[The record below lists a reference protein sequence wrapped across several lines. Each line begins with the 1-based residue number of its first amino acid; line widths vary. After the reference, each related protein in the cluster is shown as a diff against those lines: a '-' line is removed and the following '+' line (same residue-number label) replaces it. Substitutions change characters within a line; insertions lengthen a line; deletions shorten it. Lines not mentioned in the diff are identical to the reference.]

1 MLGLRRALLAL
12 FALGVIFAG
21 LDVALAL
28 TSSHEDQKVVTAI
41 LGPLIGLSFIGTG
54 VFAWWRRPLNRFGLL
69 MTGVGFAWFL
79 AGLTESNNSTVFTIG
94 TYVEPLY
101 LVLVVQM
108 VLSFPTGRLET
119 FAQRVTIAA
128 GYLDVLAVRLP
139 FFLLGGDISG
149 DLKGPRPTTSSRSST
164 RPTWPTSS
172 TTPSTFVAV
181 AVLVGDARAARCAS
195 ARPRRRPSAARRRR
209 CCGPGWRSSGCSA
222 SPSSSTSLGLP
233 GRIGDVA
240 GLLALVAFA
249 MLPFAFLAGL
259 VRSRYSRAGAVGEL
273 IERLNNPE
281 ADRSLGLALA
291 DALGDRS
298 LKLVYWR
305 PSAGHYVT
313 YDGRPVEL
321 PEAGSGRAVT
331 EVEREGIRVGA
342 IIHDASLADEPGLVR
357 AVAASAA
364 LALENERLEAELR
377 ARLDELQT
385 SRARLVEVSMFE
397 RRRLE
402 RDLHDG
408 AQQRL
413 VALSLQLGLAKRRL
427 EEGQDVAAGA
437 MLDAARDE
445 LARALEE
452 LRELARGIHPAILT
466 DRGLEPALE
475 ALAERAPLPVS
486 LDQMPAERL
495 PAPVEAAA
503 YFVVAESLTNVVKY
517 AGASTRRACASA
529 RNGSYAVVEVRDDG
543 VGGAD
548 PDDRHRPARPGRPP
562 RRARRPPRGPFA
574 ARGGHDREGRGPVR
588 VVLADDSLLLREGVA
603 RLLEE
608 AGLEVVAQAGDGED
622 LLRKVGAHK
631 PDVAIVDVRMPP
643 DAHRRGP
650 ARRGRDPRQA
660 PRAPACS
667 SSRSTSRRPTRWSC

>member
-12 FALGVIFAG
+12 FALGIIFAG
-21 LDVALAL
+21 LDVALVLA
-28 TSSHEDQKVVTAI
+28 SNHQDQKVVAAV
-41 LGPLIGLSFIGTG
+41 LGPVIGLSFIGTG
-54 VFAWWRRPLNRFGLL
+54 LFAWWRRPLNRFGLL

-79 AGLTESNNSTVFTIG
+79 AGLAQSNNPTIFTLG
-94 TYVEPLY
+94 SYVQPLY
-101 LVLVVQM
+101 LVIVIQM

-119 FAQRVTIAA
+119 VGQRATIIA

-139 FFLLGGDISG
+139 FFLLGGDIG
-149 DLKGPRPTTSSRSST
+149 N
-164 RPTWPTSS
+164 
-172 TTPSTFVAV
+172 
-181 AVLVGDARAARCAS
+181 
-195 ARPRRRPSAARRRR
+195 
-209 CCGPGWRSSGCSA
+209 
-222 SPSSSTSLGLP
+222 GLP
-233 GRIGDVA
+233 GQVPDNVFAIWHTDLADVFDYTSTFIA
-240 GLLALVAFA
+240 IVILVSTLVLLVQKRQAATPPQRRALAPMLWTGLALAAFLGLAFLFDLFGLPDAMGNVASLLALIAFA
-249 MLPFAFLAGL
+249 VLPYAFLAGL

-313 YDGRPVEL
+313 YDGRAVTL
-321 PEAGSGRAVT
+321 PEPGSGRAVT

-385 SRARLVEVSMFE
+385 SRSRLVEVSMFE

-413 VALSLQLGLAKRRL
+413 VALSLQLGLAQRRL
-427 EEGQDVAAGA
+427 QDGDGQAAGA

-445 LARALEE
+445 LNRALEE
-452 LRELARGIHPAILT
+452 LRELARGIHPAVLT
-466 DRGLEPALE
+466 DRGLEAALE
-475 ALAERAPLPVS
+475 ALAERTPLPVS

-503 YFVVAESLTNVVKY
+503 YFVVAEALTNVARY
-517 AGASTRRACASA
+517 AKASQAAVRIG
-529 RNGSYAVVEVRDDG
+529 RNAGYAVVEVRDDG

-548 PDDRHRPARPGRPP
+548 PATGTGL
-562 RRARRPPRGPFA
+562 RG
-574 ARGGHDREGRGPVR
+574 
-588 VVLADDSLLLREGVA
+588 LAD
-603 RLLEE
+603 RLAALD
-608 AGLEVVAQAGDGED
+608 GRLEVHSPPGE
-622 LLRKVGAHK
+622 GTT
-631 PDVAIVDVRMPP
+631 VRAEVPC
-643 DAHRRGP
+643 A
-650 ARRGRDPRQA
+650 
-660 PRAPACS
+660 
-667 SSRSTSRRPTRWSC
+667 

>member
-54 VFAWWRRPLNRFGLL
+54 VFAWWRRPLNRFGVL
-69 MTGVGFAWFL
+69 MTGVGIAWFL

-94 TYVEPLY
+94 SYVEPLY
-101 LVLVVQM
+101 LVIVIQM

-119 FAQRVTIAA
+119 FAQRATIAA

-139 FFLLGGDISG
+139 FFLLGGDIAG
-149 DLKGPRPTTSSRSST
+149 DLNGPRPDNVLAIVDAPDLADVFDYT
-164 RPTWPTSS
+164 
-172 TTPSTFVAV
+172 STFIAV
-181 AVLVGDARAARCAS
+181 VVLVATLVLLVRKRHAATLPQRRALAPMLWTGLALVGLLGI
-195 ARPRRRPSAARRRR
+195 AFIIDV
-209 CCGPGWRSSGCSA
+209 
-222 SPSSSTSLGLP
+222 LGLP
-233 GRIGDVA
+233 GEIGDIA
-240 GLLALVAFA
+240 GLLALVSFA
-249 MLPFAFLAGL
+249 VLPFAFLAGL

-385 SRARLVEVSMFE
+385 SRSRLVEVSMFE

-427 EEGQDVAAGA
+427 EEGEEAAAGV

-452 LRELARGIHPAILT
+452 LRELARGIHPAVLT

-503 YFVVAESLTNVVKY
+503 YFVVAEALTNVVKY
-517 AGASTRRACASA
+517 AEASTAAVRIR
-529 RNGSYAVVEVRDDG
+529 RNGSYAVVEVHDDG

-548 PDDRHRPARPGRPP
+548 PTIGTGL
-562 RRARRPPRGPFA
+562 RG
-574 ARGGHDREGRGPVR
+574 
-588 VVLADDSLLLREGVA
+588 LAD
-603 RLLEE
+603 RLAALD
-608 AGLEVVAQAGDGED
+608 GRLEVHSPPGE
-622 LLRKVGAHK
+622 GTT
-631 PDVAIVDVRMPP
+631 VRAEVPC
-643 DAHRRGP
+643 A
-650 ARRGRDPRQA
+650 
-660 PRAPACS
+660 
-667 SSRSTSRRPTRWSC
+667 

>member
-12 FALGVIFAG
+12 FALGVVFAG
-21 LDVALAL
+21 LVVALTLA
-28 TSSHEDQKVVTAI
+28 SEHEDQKAITAI
-41 LGPLIGLSFIGTG
+41 VGPIVGLAFIGTG

-79 AGLTESNNSTVFTIG
+79 AGLTESNNSTIFTAAAYIA
-94 TYVEPLY
+94 PLY
-101 LVLVVQM
+101 LVLVIQM
-108 VLSFPTGRLET
+108 VLAFPSGRLET
-119 FAQRVTIAA
+119 RGQRATIAA

-139 FFLLGGDISG
+139 FFLLGGDVAAG
-149 DLKGPRPTTSSRSST
+149 LHDPRLQNAFALTHRTDLANVFDYASSFIAVGCLVATVVLLLSRRQAATAPQRRAIAPMLWTGLSLVGLLGLAFLLDAVGAPKGP
-164 RPTWPTSS
+164 
-172 TTPSTFVAV
+172 VEV
-181 AVLVGDARAARCAS
+181 
-195 ARPRRRPSAARRRR
+195 
-209 CCGPGWRSSGCSA
+209 
-222 SPSSSTSLGLP
+222 
-233 GRIGDVA
+233 IGV
-240 GLLALVAFA
+240 LALVAFA
-249 MLPFAFLAGL
+249 VLPFAFLAGL

-281 ADRSLGLALA
+281 ADRSLGQALA

-313 YDGRPVEL
+313 YDGRRVEL
-321 PEAGSGRAVT
+321 PAPGSGRAVT

-342 IIHDASLADEPGLVR
+342 IIHDGSLADEPGLVR

-377 ARLDELQT
+377 ARLDELQS

-413 VALSLQLGLAKRRL
+413 VALSLQLALARRNL
-427 EEGQDVAAGA
+427 DAGDGRGA
-437 MLDAARDE
+437 VEMLDAARDE

-466 DRGLEPALE
+466 DRGLEAAIE

-486 LDQMPAERL
+486 LDEMPVERL
-495 PAPVEAAA
+495 PASVEAAA
-503 YFVVAESLTNVVKY
+503 YFVVAEALTNVAKY
-517 AGASTRRACASA
+517 AGASSAGVRIA
-529 RNGSYAVVEVRDDG
+529 RNGAYALVEVSDDG

-548 PDDRHRPARPGRPP
+548 PAVGTGL
-562 RRARRPPRGPFA
+562 RG
-574 ARGGHDREGRGPVR
+574 
-588 VVLADDSLLLREGVA
+588 LAD
-603 RLLEE
+603 RLAALD
-608 AGLEVVAQAGDGED
+608 GRLEVHSPAGEGTT
-622 LLRKVGAHK
+622 
-631 PDVAIVDVRMPP
+631 VRAEVPC
-643 DAHRRGP
+643 A
-650 ARRGRDPRQA
+650 
-660 PRAPACS
+660 
-667 SSRSTSRRPTRWSC
+667 

>member
-28 TSSHEDQKVVTAI
+28 TSTHEEQKVVTAI

-69 MTGVGFAWFL
+69 MTGVGIAWFL

-94 TYVEPLY
+94 SYVEPLY
-101 LVLVVQM
+101 LVLVIQM

-139 FFLLGGDISG
+139 FFLLGGDIAG
-149 DLKGPRPTTSSRSST
+149 DLKGPRPDNVFAVVDAPDLADVFDYT
-164 RPTWPTSS
+164 
-172 TTPSTFVAV
+172 STFVAV
-181 AVLVGDARAARCAS
+181 VVLISTFVLLLQKRRAATPPQRRALAPMLWTGTALVGLLGVAFVIDV
-195 ARPRRRPSAARRRR
+195 
-209 CCGPGWRSSGCSA
+209 
-222 SPSSSTSLGLP
+222 LGLP
-233 GRIGDVA
+233 GQIGDVA
-240 GLLALVAFA
+240 GLLALISFA
-249 MLPFAFLAGL
+249 VLPFAFLAGL

-313 YDGRPVEL
+313 YDGRPVQL

-342 IIHDASLADEPGLVR
+342 IIHDESLADEPGLVR

-377 ARLDELQT
+377 ARLDELQS
-385 SRARLVEVSMFE
+385 SRSRLVEVSMFE

-427 EEGQDVAAGA
+427 EEGEEAAAGA

-452 LRELARGIHPAILT
+452 LRELARGIHPAVLT

-503 YFVVAESLTNVVKY
+503 YFVVAEALTNVVKY
-517 AGASTRRACASA
+517 AEASTAAVRIR
-529 RNGSYAVVEVRDDG
+529 RNGSYAVVEVHDDG

-548 PDDRHRPARPGRPP
+548 PTIGTGL
-562 RRARRPPRGPFA
+562 RG
-574 ARGGHDREGRGPVR
+574 
-588 VVLADDSLLLREGVA
+588 LAD
-603 RLLEE
+603 RLAALD
-608 AGLEVVAQAGDGED
+608 GRLEVHSPPGE
-622 LLRKVGAHK
+622 GTT
-631 PDVAIVDVRMPP
+631 VRAEVPC
-643 DAHRRGP
+643 A
-650 ARRGRDPRQA
+650 
-660 PRAPACS
+660 
-667 SSRSTSRRPTRWSC
+667 

>member
-12 FALGVIFAG
+12 FALGVVFAG
-21 LDVALAL
+21 FIVALVL
-28 TSSHEDQKVVTAI
+28 TSDHEDQKVLTAI
-41 LGPLIGLSFIGTG
+41 VAPMVGLTFIGTG

-69 MTGVGFAWFL
+69 MTSVGFGYFL
-79 AGLTESNNSTVFTIG
+79 GGLTESNNSTVFTLAS
-94 TYVEPLY
+94 YVGPLY
-101 LVLVVQM
+101 IVTVVQM

-119 FAQRVTIAA
+119 LGQRVVIAA
-128 GYLDVLAVRLP
+128 GYLDVLLVRLP
-139 FFLLGGDISG
+139 YFLLGGDVSAG
-149 DLKGPRPTTSSRSST
+149 LEGPRLDNVLTVTD
-164 RPTWPTSS
+164 RPDLADVFDYT
-172 TTPSTFVAV
+172 STFVAIICLV
-181 AVLVGDARAARCAS
+181 AALVLLLRKRQAATPPQRRALAPMLWTGLVLVGL
-195 ARPRRRPSAARRRR
+195 
-209 CCGPGWRSSGCSA
+209 
-222 SPSSSTSLGLP
+222 LGLSFLLDAV
-233 GRIGDVA
+233 GFSVEVVDAV
-240 GLLALVAFA
+240 GLVALVAFA
-249 MLPFAFLAGL
+249 ILPFAFLAGL

-281 ADRSLGLALA
+281 ADRSLGQALA

-313 YDGRPVEL
+313 YDGRRVEL
-321 PEAGSGRAVT
+321 PAAGSGRAVT

-377 ARLDELQT
+377 ARLDELQS

-413 VALSLQLGLAKRRL
+413 VALSLQLGLARRRL
-427 EEGQDVAAGA
+427 DAGDGRAAVV

-452 LRELARGIHPAILT
+452 LRELARGIHPAVLT
-466 DRGLEPALE
+466 DRGLEAALE
-475 ALAERAPLPVS
+475 ALADRAPLPVS

-503 YFVVAESLTNVVKY
+503 YFVVAEALTNVAKY
-517 AGASTRRACASA
+517 AGASSAEVRIA
-529 RNGSYAVVEVRDDG
+529 RNGGYAVVEVRDDG

-548 PDDRHRPARPGRPP
+548 PAVGTGL
-562 RRARRPPRGPFA
+562 RG
-574 ARGGHDREGRGPVR
+574 
-588 VVLADDSLLLREGVA
+588 LAD
-603 RLLEE
+603 RLAALD
-608 AGLEVVAQAGDGED
+608 GRLEVHSPPGHGTT
-622 LLRKVGAHK
+622 
-631 PDVAIVDVRMPP
+631 VRAEVPC
-643 DAHRRGP
+643 A
-650 ARRGRDPRQA
+650 
-660 PRAPACS
+660 
-667 SSRSTSRRPTRWSC
+667 

>member
-12 FALGVIFAG
+12 FALGVVFAG
-21 LDVALAL
+21 FVVALVI
-28 TSSHEDQKVVTAI
+28 TSNHEDQKVVTAI
-41 LGPLIGLSFIGTG
+41 VGPIIGLAFIGTG

-69 MTGVGFAWFL
+69 MTGVGFAWFISAL
-79 AGLTESNNSTVFTIG
+79 AESNNSTVFTLSSYIA
-94 TYVEPLY
+94 PLY
-101 LVLVVQM
+101 LVIVIQM

-119 FAQRVTIAA
+119 LGQRAVVIA
-128 GYLDVLAVRLP
+128 GYLDVFAVRLP
-139 FFLLGGDISG
+139 FFLLGGDPAEGLHDPRLHNVLSLSSHS
-149 DLKGPRPTTSSRSST
+149 DLADIFDYT
-164 RPTWPTSS
+164 
-172 TTPSTFVAV
+172 STFIAVVCLVATLV
-181 AVLVGDARAARCAS
+181 LLLRKRRSATPPQRRALAPMLWTGLLLVGLLGVSFALDAV
-195 ARPRRRPSAARRRR
+195 
-209 CCGPGWRSSGCSA
+209 
-222 SPSSSTSLGLP
+222 GLNGTP
-233 GRIGDVA
+233 ADVV
-240 GLLALVAFA
+240 GLLALVAFGV
-249 MLPFAFLAGL
+249 MPFAFLAGL

-281 ADRSLGLALA
+281 ADRSLGQALA

-313 YDGRPVEL
+313 YDGRRVEL
-321 PEAGSGRAVT
+321 PGPGTGRAVT

-342 IIHDASLADEPGLVR
+342 IIHDDSLADEPGLVR

-377 ARLDELQT
+377 ARLDELQS

-413 VALSLQLGLAKRRL
+413 VALSLQLGLARRRL
-427 EEGQDVAAGA
+427 DSGDGRAAVA

-452 LRELARGIHPAILT
+452 LRELARGIHPAVLT
-466 DRGLEPALE
+466 DRGLEAALE
-475 ALAERAPLPVS
+475 ALADRAPLPVS

-503 YFVVAESLTNVVKY
+503 YFVVAEALTNVAKY
-517 AGASTRRACASA
+517 AGASSA
-529 RNGSYAVVEVRDDG
+529 EVRIGRNGGYAVVEVRDDG

-548 PDDRHRPARPGRPP
+548 PAVGTGL
-562 RRARRPPRGPFA
+562 RG
-574 ARGGHDREGRGPVR
+574 
-588 VVLADDSLLLREGVA
+588 LAD
-603 RLLEE
+603 RLAALD
-608 AGLEVVAQAGDGED
+608 GRLEVHSPPGE
-622 LLRKVGAHK
+622 GTM
-631 PDVAIVDVRMPP
+631 VRAEVPC
-643 DAHRRGP
+643 A
-650 ARRGRDPRQA
+650 
-660 PRAPACS
+660 
-667 SSRSTSRRPTRWSC
+667 

>member
-28 TSSHEDQKVVTAI
+28 TSTHEEQKVVTAI

-69 MTGVGFAWFL
+69 MTGVGIAWFL

-94 TYVEPLY
+94 SYVEPLY
-101 LVLVVQM
+101 LVLVIQM

-119 FAQRVTIAA
+119 FAQRATITA

-149 DLKGPRPTTSSRSST
+149 DLKGPRPDNVFAIVDAPDLADVFDYT
-164 RPTWPTSS
+164 
-172 TTPSTFVAV
+172 STFIAV
-181 AVLVGDARAARCAS
+181 VILVSTLVLLVRKRQAATPPQRRALAPMLWAGLALVGLLGIAFIVDV
-195 ARPRRRPSAARRRR
+195 
-209 CCGPGWRSSGCSA
+209 
-222 SPSSSTSLGLP
+222 LGLP
-233 GRIGDVA
+233 NEIGDVA
-240 GLLALVAFA
+240 GLLALVSFA
-249 MLPFAFLAGL
+249 ILPFAFLAGL

-291 DALGDRS
+291 DALGDSS

-321 PEAGSGRAVT
+321 PEPGSGRAVT

-342 IIHDASLADEPGLVR
+342 IIHDAALGDEPGLVR

-364 LALENERLEAELR
+364 LALENERLGAELR

-385 SRARLVEVSMFE
+385 SRSRLVEVSMFE

-413 VALSLQLGLAKRRL
+413 VALSLQLGLARRRL
-427 EEGQDVAAGA
+427 QEGEQGAAGA

-452 LRELARGIHPAILT
+452 LRELARGIHPAVLT

-503 YFVVAESLTNVVKY
+503 YFVVAEALTNVVKY
-517 AGASTRRACASA
+517 AEASTAAVRIR

-548 PDDRHRPARPGRPP
+548 PAVGTGL
-562 RRARRPPRGPFA
+562 RG
-574 ARGGHDREGRGPVR
+574 
-588 VVLADDSLLLREGVA
+588 LAD
-603 RLLEE
+603 RLAALD
-608 AGLEVVAQAGDGED
+608 GRLEVHSPPGE
-622 LLRKVGAHK
+622 GTT
-631 PDVAIVDVRMPP
+631 VRAEVPC
-643 DAHRRGP
+643 A
-650 ARRGRDPRQA
+650 
-660 PRAPACS
+660 
-667 SSRSTSRRPTRWSC
+667 

>member
-28 TSSHEDQKVVTAI
+28 TSTHEDQKVVTAI
-41 LGPLIGLSFIGTG
+41 LGPLIGLSFMGTG

-69 MTGVGFAWFL
+69 MTGVGIAWFL
-79 AGLTESNNSTVFTIG
+79 AGLTASNNSTVYTIG
-94 TYVEPLY
+94 SYVEPLY
-101 LVLVVQM
+101 LVLVIQM

-119 FAQRVTIAA
+119 LGQRVTIAA

-139 FFLLGGDISG
+139 FFLLGGDISS
-149 DLKGPRPTTSSRSST
+149 DLKGPRPDN
-164 RPTWPTSS
+164 
-172 TTPSTFVAV
+172 VLAV
-181 AVLVGDARAARCAS
+181 VDAPDLADVFDYTAMFIAVVVLVSTLVLLVRKRQAATPPQRRALAPMLWTGLALV
-195 ARPRRRPSAARRRR
+195 ALLGIAFLVDV
-209 CCGPGWRSSGCSA
+209 
-222 SPSSSTSLGLP
+222 LGLP

-249 MLPFAFLAGL
+249 ILPFAFLAGL

-385 SRARLVEVSMFE
+385 SRSRLVEVSMFE

-413 VALSLQLGLAKRRL
+413 VALSLQLGLARRRL
-427 EEGQDVAAGA
+427 EEGQGAAAGA

-452 LRELARGIHPAILT
+452 LRELARGIHPAVLT

-503 YFVVAESLTNVVKY
+503 YFVVAEALTNVVKY
-517 AGASTRRACASA
+517 AGASTAAVRIR

-548 PDDRHRPARPGRPP
+548 PTIGTGL
-562 RRARRPPRGPFA
+562 RG
-574 ARGGHDREGRGPVR
+574 
-588 VVLADDSLLLREGVA
+588 LAD
-603 RLLEE
+603 RLAALD
-608 AGLEVVAQAGDGED
+608 GRLEVHSPPGE
-622 LLRKVGAHK
+622 GTT
-631 PDVAIVDVRMPP
+631 VRAEVPC
-643 DAHRRGP
+643 A
-650 ARRGRDPRQA
+650 
-660 PRAPACS
+660 
-667 SSRSTSRRPTRWSC
+667 

>member
-28 TSSHEDQKVVTAI
+28 TSTHEDQKVVTAI

-69 MTGVGFAWFL
+69 MTGVGIAWFL

-94 TYVEPLY
+94 SYLEPLY
-101 LVLVVQM
+101 LVIVIQM

-119 FAQRVTIAA
+119 LGQRVTIAA
-128 GYLDVLAVRLP
+128 AYLDVLAVRLP
-139 FFLLGGDISG
+139 FFLLGGDISS
-149 DLKGPRPTTSSRSST
+149 DLSGPRPDNVFAIVDAPDLADVFDYTA
-164 RPTWPTSS
+164 
-172 TTPSTFVAV
+172 TFIAV
-181 AVLVGDARAARCAS
+181 VVLVSTLVLLIRKRRAATV
-195 ARPRRRPSAARRRR
+195 PQRRALAPMLWTGLALVGLLGIAFLIDV
-209 CCGPGWRSSGCSA
+209 
-222 SPSSSTSLGLP
+222 LGLP
-233 GRIGDVA
+233 SEIGDVA
-240 GLLALVAFA
+240 GLLALISFA
-249 MLPFAFLAGL
+249 VLPFAFLAGL

-321 PEAGSGRAVT
+321 PEPGSGRAVT

-342 IIHDASLADEPGLVR
+342 IIHDAALGDEPGLVR

-364 LALENERLEAELR
+364 LALENERLGAELR

-385 SRARLVEVSMFE
+385 SRSRLVEVSMFE

-427 EEGQDVAAGA
+427 QEGEDDAAGL

-452 LRELARGIHPAILT
+452 LRELARGIHPAVLT

-503 YFVVAESLTNVVKY
+503 YFVVAEALTNVVKY
-517 AGASTRRACASA
+517 AEASTAAVRIR

-548 PDDRHRPARPGRPP
+548 PTIGTGL
-562 RRARRPPRGPFA
+562 RG
-574 ARGGHDREGRGPVR
+574 
-588 VVLADDSLLLREGVA
+588 LAD
-603 RLLEE
+603 RLAALD
-608 AGLEVVAQAGDGED
+608 GRLEVHSPPGE
-622 LLRKVGAHK
+622 GTT
-631 PDVAIVDVRMPP
+631 VRAEVPC
-643 DAHRRGP
+643 A
-650 ARRGRDPRQA
+650 
-660 PRAPACS
+660 
-667 SSRSTSRRPTRWSC
+667 

>member
-69 MTGVGFAWFL
+69 MTGVGIAWFL

-94 TYVEPLY
+94 SYVEPLY
-101 LVLVVQM
+101 LVIVIQM

-119 FAQRVTIAA
+119 LAQRATIAA

-149 DLKGPRPTTSSRSST
+149 DLTGPRPDNVLAIVDAPDLADVFDYT
-164 RPTWPTSS
+164 
-172 TTPSTFVAV
+172 STFIAV
-181 AVLVGDARAARCAS
+181 VVLVSTLVLLVRKRQAATPPQRRALAPMLWTGLALVGLLGI
-195 ARPRRRPSAARRRR
+195 AFIIDV
-209 CCGPGWRSSGCSA
+209 
-222 SPSSSTSLGLP
+222 LGLP
-233 GRIGDVA
+233 SEIGDIA
-240 GLLALVAFA
+240 GLLALVSFA
-249 MLPFAFLAGL
+249 VLPFAFLAGL

-313 YDGRPVEL
+313 YDGRPVQL

-385 SRARLVEVSMFE
+385 SRSRLVEVSMFE

-427 EEGQDVAAGA
+427 DEGEEGAAGA

-452 LRELARGIHPAILT
+452 LRELARGIHPAVLT

-495 PAPVEAAA
+495 PAAVEAAA
-503 YFVVAESLTNVVKY
+503 YFVVAEALTNVVKY
-517 AGASTRRACASA
+517 AEASTAAVRIR
-529 RNGSYAVVEVRDDG
+529 RNGSYAVVEVHDDG

-548 PDDRHRPARPGRPP
+548 PMTGTGL
-562 RRARRPPRGPFA
+562 RG
-574 ARGGHDREGRGPVR
+574 
-588 VVLADDSLLLREGVA
+588 LAD
-603 RLLEE
+603 RLAALD
-608 AGLEVVAQAGDGED
+608 GRLEVHSPPGE
-622 LLRKVGAHK
+622 GTT
-631 PDVAIVDVRMPP
+631 VRAEVPC
-643 DAHRRGP
+643 A
-650 ARRGRDPRQA
+650 
-660 PRAPACS
+660 
-667 SSRSTSRRPTRWSC
+667 

>member
-28 TSSHEDQKVVTAI
+28 TSTHEDQKVVTAI

-69 MTGVGFAWFL
+69 MTGVGIAWFL

-94 TYVEPLY
+94 SYVEPLY
-101 LVLVVQM
+101 LVIVIQM

-119 FAQRVTIAA
+119 LAQRVTIAA
-128 GYLDVLAVRLP
+128 GYLVVLAVRLP
-139 FFLLGGDISG
+139 FFLLGGDISS
-149 DLKGPRPTTSSRSST
+149 DLSGPRPDNVFALVDAPDLAEVFDYTA
-164 RPTWPTSS
+164 
-172 TTPSTFVAV
+172 TFIAV
-181 AVLVGDARAARCAS
+181 VVLVSTLVLLVRKRQAATVPQRRALAPMLWTGLALVGLLGI
-195 ARPRRRPSAARRRR
+195 AFLIDV
-209 CCGPGWRSSGCSA
+209 
-222 SPSSSTSLGLP
+222 LGLP
-233 GRIGDVA
+233 SEIGDIA
-240 GLLALVAFA
+240 GLLALVSFA
-249 MLPFAFLAGL
+249 VLPFAFLAGL

-321 PEAGSGRAVT
+321 PEPGSGRAVT

-342 IIHDASLADEPGLVR
+342 IIHDAALGDEPGLVR

-364 LALENERLEAELR
+364 LALENERLGAELR

-385 SRARLVEVSMFE
+385 SRSRLVEVSMFE

-413 VALSLQLGLAKRRL
+413 VALSLQLGLARRRL
-427 EEGQDVAAGA
+427 QEGEDAAASA

-452 LRELARGIHPAILT
+452 LRELARGIHPAVLT

-503 YFVVAESLTNVVKY
+503 YFVVAEALTNVVKY
-517 AGASTRRACASA
+517 AEASTAAVRIR
-529 RNGSYAVVEVRDDG
+529 RNGSYAVVEVHDDG

-548 PDDRHRPARPGRPP
+548 PTIGTGL
-562 RRARRPPRGPFA
+562 RG
-574 ARGGHDREGRGPVR
+574 
-588 VVLADDSLLLREGVA
+588 LAD
-603 RLLEE
+603 RLAALD
-608 AGLEVVAQAGDGED
+608 GRLEVHSPPGE
-622 LLRKVGAHK
+622 GTT
-631 PDVAIVDVRMPP
+631 VRAEVPC
-643 DAHRRGP
+643 A
-650 ARRGRDPRQA
+650 
-660 PRAPACS
+660 
-667 SSRSTSRRPTRWSC
+667 

>member
-21 LDVALAL
+21 LDVALAV
-28 TSSHEDQKVVTAI
+28 TSTHDDQKVVTAI

-69 MTGVGFAWFL
+69 MTGVGIAWFL
-79 AGLTESNNSTVFTIG
+79 AGLTESNNSTIFTIG
-94 TYVEPLY
+94 SYVEPLY
-101 LVLVVQM
+101 LVIVIQM

-119 FAQRVTIAA
+119 FAQRATIAA

-149 DLKGPRPTTSSRSST
+149 DLKGPRPDNAFAIVDAPDLADVFEYTA
-164 RPTWPTSS
+164 
-172 TTPSTFVAV
+172 TFIAV
-181 AVLVGDARAARCAS
+181 VVLVATLVLLVRKRQAATPPQRRALAPMLWTGLALVGLLGI
-195 ARPRRRPSAARRRR
+195 AFLVDF
-209 CCGPGWRSSGCSA
+209 
-222 SPSSSTSLGLP
+222 LGLP
-233 GRIGDVA
+233 NDIGDVA

-249 MLPFAFLAGL
+249 ILPFAFLAGL

-364 LALENERLEAELR
+364 LALENERLGAELR

-385 SRARLVEVSMFE
+385 SRSRLVEVSMFE

-427 EEGQDVAAGA
+427 EEGEEGAAGA

-452 LRELARGIHPAILT
+452 LRELARGIHPAVLT

-503 YFVVAESLTNVVKY
+503 YFVVAEALTNVVKY
-517 AGASTRRACASA
+517 AEASTAAVRIR

-548 PDDRHRPARPGRPP
+548 PTVGTGL
-562 RRARRPPRGPFA
+562 RG
-574 ARGGHDREGRGPVR
+574 
-588 VVLADDSLLLREGVA
+588 LAD
-603 RLLEE
+603 RLAALD
-608 AGLEVVAQAGDGED
+608 GRLEVHSPPGE
-622 LLRKVGAHK
+622 GTT
-631 PDVAIVDVRMPP
+631 VRAEVPC
-643 DAHRRGP
+643 A
-650 ARRGRDPRQA
+650 
-660 PRAPACS
+660 
-667 SSRSTSRRPTRWSC
+667 

>member
-28 TSSHEDQKVVTAI
+28 TSTHEEQKVVTAI

-69 MTGVGFAWFL
+69 MTGVGIAWFL

-94 TYVEPLY
+94 SYVEPLY
-101 LVLVVQM
+101 LVIVVQM

-119 FAQRVTIAA
+119 LAQRVTITA
-128 GYLDVLAVRLP
+128 GYLVVLAVRLP
-139 FFLLGGDISG
+139 FFLLGGDIAG
-149 DLKGPRPTTSSRSST
+149 DLKGPRPDNVFAIVDAPDLADVFDYT
-164 RPTWPTSS
+164 
-172 TTPSTFVAV
+172 STFLAV
-181 AVLVGDARAARCAS
+181 VVLVATLVLLVRKRQAATVPQRRALAPMLWTGLALVGLLGI
-195 ARPRRRPSAARRRR
+195 AFIIDV
-209 CCGPGWRSSGCSA
+209 
-222 SPSSSTSLGLP
+222 LGLP
-233 GRIGDVA
+233 SEIGDVA
-240 GLLALVAFA
+240 GLLALISFA
-249 MLPFAFLAGL
+249 VLPFAFLAGL

-313 YDGRPVEL
+313 YDGRPVAL

-342 IIHDASLADEPGLVR
+342 IIHDESLADEPGLVR

-377 ARLDELQT
+377 ARLDELQS
-385 SRARLVEVSMFE
+385 SRSRLVEVSMFE

-427 EEGQDVAAGA
+427 EEGEEDAAGA

-452 LRELARGIHPAILT
+452 LRELARGIHPAVLT

-503 YFVVAESLTNVVKY
+503 YFVVAEALTNVVKY
-517 AGASTRRACASA
+517 AEASTAAVRIR
-529 RNGSYAVVEVRDDG
+529 RNGSYAVVEVHDDG

-548 PDDRHRPARPGRPP
+548 PTIGTGL
-562 RRARRPPRGPFA
+562 RG
-574 ARGGHDREGRGPVR
+574 
-588 VVLADDSLLLREGVA
+588 LAD
-603 RLLEE
+603 RLAALD
-608 AGLEVVAQAGDGED
+608 GRLEVHSPPGE
-622 LLRKVGAHK
+622 GTT
-631 PDVAIVDVRMPP
+631 VRAEVPC
-643 DAHRRGP
+643 A
-650 ARRGRDPRQA
+650 
-660 PRAPACS
+660 
-667 SSRSTSRRPTRWSC
+667 

>member
-1 MLGLRRALLAL
+1 GLRRALLAL

-28 TSSHEDQKVVTAI
+28 SSTHEDQKVVTAI
-41 LGPLIGLSFIGTG
+41 LGPLIGLSFMGTG

-69 MTGVGFAWFL
+69 MTGVGIAWFL
-79 AGLTESNNSTVFTIG
+79 SGLTESNNSTVFTIG
-94 TYVEPLY
+94 SYVEPLY
-101 LVLVVQM
+101 LVIVIQM

-119 FAQRVTIAA
+119 LAQRVTIAA
-128 GYLDVLAVRLP
+128 GYLTVLAVRLP
-139 FFLLGGDISG
+139 FFLLGGDIVG
-149 DLKGPRPTTSSRSST
+149 DLKGPRPDNVLAIVDAPDLADVFDYT
-164 RPTWPTSS
+164 
-172 TTPSTFVAV
+172 STFVAV
-181 AVLVGDARAARCAS
+181 VVLVSTLVLLVRKRQAATPPQRRALAPMLWTGLALVGLLGI
-195 ARPRRRPSAARRRR
+195 AFVIDV
-209 CCGPGWRSSGCSA
+209 
-222 SPSSSTSLGLP
+222 LGLP

-240 GLLALVAFA
+240 ALLALVAFA
-249 MLPFAFLAGL
+249 ILPFAFLAGL

-385 SRARLVEVSMFE
+385 SRSRLVEVSMFE

-452 LRELARGIHPAILT
+452 LRELARGIHPAVLT

-503 YFVVAESLTNVVKY
+503 YFVVAEALTNVVKY
-517 AGASTRRACASA
+517 AGASAAAVRIR

-548 PDDRHRPARPGRPP
+548 PTSGTGL
-562 RRARRPPRGPFA
+562 RG
-574 ARGGHDREGRGPVR
+574 
-588 VVLADDSLLLREGVA
+588 LAD
-603 RLLEE
+603 RLAALD
-608 AGLEVVAQAGDGED
+608 GRLEVHSPPGE
-622 LLRKVGAHK
+622 GTT
-631 PDVAIVDVRMPP
+631 VRAEVPC
-643 DAHRRGP
+643 A
-650 ARRGRDPRQA
+650 
-660 PRAPACS
+660 
-667 SSRSTSRRPTRWSC
+667 

>member
-1 MLGLRRALLAL
+1 
-12 FALGVIFAG
+12 
-21 LDVALAL
+21 
-28 TSSHEDQKVVTAI
+28 
-41 LGPLIGLSFIGTG
+41 
-54 VFAWWRRPLNRFGLL
+54 
-69 MTGVGFAWFL
+69 
-79 AGLTESNNSTVFTIG
+79 
-94 TYVEPLY
+94 
-101 LVLVVQM
+101 M

-119 FAQRVTIAA
+119 LGQRVTIAA
-128 GYLDVLAVRLP
+128 GYLVVLAVRLP

-149 DLKGPRPTTSSRSST
+149 DLKGPRPDNVFAIVDAPDLADVFDYTA
-164 RPTWPTSS
+164 
-172 TTPSTFVAV
+172 TFIAV
-181 AVLVGDARAARCAS
+181 VVLVATLVLLLRKRQAATPPQRRALAPMLWTGLALVGLLGI
-195 ARPRRRPSAARRRR
+195 AFLVDI
-209 CCGPGWRSSGCSA
+209 
-222 SPSSSTSLGLP
+222 LGLP
-233 GRIGDVA
+233 SEIGDVA
-240 GLLALVAFA
+240 GLLALVSFA
-249 MLPFAFLAGL
+249 ILPFAFLAGL

-321 PEAGSGRAVT
+321 PEPGSGRAVT

-342 IIHDASLADEPGLVR
+342 IIHDAALGDEPGLVR

-364 LALENERLEAELR
+364 LALENERLGAELR

-385 SRARLVEVSMFE
+385 SRSRLVEVSMFE

-427 EEGQDVAAGA
+427 QEGEGAAAGA

-452 LRELARGIHPAILT
+452 LRELARGIHPAVLT

-503 YFVVAESLTNVVKY
+503 YFVVAEALTNVVKY
-517 AGASTRRACASA
+517 AEASTAAVRIR

-548 PDDRHRPARPGRPP
+548 PTIGTGL
-562 RRARRPPRGPFA
+562 RG
-574 ARGGHDREGRGPVR
+574 
-588 VVLADDSLLLREGVA
+588 LAD
-603 RLLEE
+603 RLAALD
-608 AGLEVVAQAGDGED
+608 GRLEVHSPPGE
-622 LLRKVGAHK
+622 GTT
-631 PDVAIVDVRMPP
+631 VRAEVPC
-643 DAHRRGP
+643 A
-650 ARRGRDPRQA
+650 
-660 PRAPACS
+660 
-667 SSRSTSRRPTRWSC
+667 